1 MHAAVGL
8 SVPQN
13 FYWNG
18 YTESCIYIQGDM
30 EHLASGLV
38 FFVYHLLLYKK
49 CFKYKNFWFF
59 IRVMSRLSLF
69 LFLLSLSR
77 IYFVQAIINSSVCVF
92 FKLKRHFRSRCS
104 CFCLVEFQPLQ
115 RLCFTHSRLYFWGSF
130 LRKQY
135 IVLYILRGSS
145 CIPSLPS
152 TSEFSLSIPISFI
165 LFFFLFFFI
174 PSSFSLAFLF
184 ALGSFS
190 FPI

>member
-13 FYWNG
+13 FTGTAIQNRVYIYKAIWN
-18 YTESCIYIQGDM
+18 IWR
-30 EHLASGLV
+30 LASFSSYII
-38 FFVYHLLLYKK
+38 FFSTKK